1 VNFAASQSPEFP
13 CTRQHLLPQV
23 RAHRSALRMPADP
36 RPDDPTPAPRVSPP
50 PPPPEEDLPPR
61 PDPTRDEIIEVLKQT
76 RGRMRTTAQLLKI
89 DRRRLYRLCKAYDIN
104 QDHHR
109 DRDRHD
115 PEND

>member
-1 VNFAASQSPEFP
+1 V
-13 CTRQHLLPQV
+13 
-23 RAHRSALRMPADP
+23 LRVPADA
-36 RPDDPTPAPRVSPP
+36 RPDEPTPAPRPPPAPP
-50 PPPPEEDLPPR
+50 PPASPHEDDLPPR

-104 QDHHR
+104 PDDH
-109 DRDRHD
+109 RDRHD